1 MTPPSAVRLSVDMD
15 PKPSKSS
22 MTGIHITKLGSS
34 YQGLVRSAVEDN
46 VKPAPPWIEKLILS
60 AHVSLCAL

>member
-1 MTPPSAVRLSVDMD
+1 
-15 PKPSKSS
+15 